1 MTEKRN
7 HYLDIV
13 KGIAIFLMVL
23 GHCIQN
29 GNGADFF
36 NSQAFWRDPITIF
49 IYSFHMP
56 LFMLVSGYLLHYT
69 ISKRSFI
76 QSLSNKVKHLLKPII
91 LFNIYN
97 YIIVNTSYID
107 NSFYSVI
114 NLKDLTFKI
123 FDGYWFLWAVLLF
136 SVLVI
141 FIRKFLKDNIIIY
154 VSIFIFLFFVPNF
167 VFNIQTY
174 RIDFMYPF
182 FIMGYFFPKQFKLT
196 RLFLIWLFIT
206 AIFVLLLYF
215 YNEKDYIYTSGLNI
229 FHSKLGLPILEQIRI
244 DLFRISIGV
253 TGSISILIFIYH
265 LYKNTINL
273 PFLWRVFAYMGRNS
287 LIIYCLQ
294 EILIIFIIK
303 PYTKDFTVSYFN
315 NLLQTFLVLSC
326 CFLIIEILK
335 RNELLRKLHLG

>member
-1 MTEKRN
+1 MAEKRN

-114 NLKDLTFKI
+114 NLKDLIFKI

-141 FIRKFLKDNIIIY
+141 FIRRFFKDNIIIY
-154 VSIFIFLFFVPNF
+154 ISIFILLFFA
-167 VFNIQTY
+167 
-174 RIDFMYPF
+174 
-182 FIMGYFFPKQFKLT
+182 LT
-196 RLFLIWLFIT
+196 
-206 AIFVLLLYF
+206 F
-215 YNEKDYIYTSGLNI
+215 YSIY
-229 FHSKLGLPILEQIRI
+229 KPIE
-244 DLFRISIGV
+244 
-253 TGSISILIFIYH
+253 
-265 LYKNTINL
+265 
-273 PFLWRVFAYMGRNS
+273 
-287 LIIYCLQ
+287 
-294 EILIIFIIK
+294 
-303 PYTKDFTVSYFN
+303 
-315 NLLQTFLVLSC
+315 
-326 CFLIIEILK
+326 
-335 RNELLRKLHLG
+335 